1 VLPVTAGLPRD
12 CDALIIGTAPIAK
25 PDDQEHPM
33 TTNTGLRTLSIDE
46 LDLVSGGVMQGPD
59 GRGCTDPRPKG
70 PKGPTGP
77 FGPFGPT
84 TGPTY
89 PTETRDPIVA

>member
-1 VLPVTAGLPRD
+1 VLPVTPGSSRGRH
-12 CDALIIGTAPIAK
+12 ALTIGTTPTAK

-33 TTNTGLRTLSIDE
+33 TMNTGLRALSIDE

-70 PKGPTGP
+70 PKGPI
-77 FGPFGPT
+77 GPT

-89 PTETRDPIVA
+89 PTETRDPIVV